1 EFFEKYAP
9 QSETFTLDASAGG
22 TLTLSSGTTITFPAN
37 AFVKPDGSPVSGN
50 VSVSAKDILTA
61 GDMILAN
68 KPTITSSGEMLES
81 FGEII
86 VQASKNDTVLRMSPA
101 VQQRPATVTVP
112 VGLADGSKR
121 EAPMWEGDT
130 TISYTNNGYNHEN
143 EP

>member
-1 EFFEKYAP
+1 MKKTFLPFALMALMLTGSVSCKKNDNGVVLADDITSARLMAEFFEKYAP

-68 KPTITSSGEMLES
+68 
-81 FGEII
+81 
-86 VQASKNDTVLRMSPA
+86 
-101 VQQRPATVTVP
+101 
-112 VGLADGSKR
+112 
-121 EAPMWEGDT
+121 
-130 TISYTNNGYNHEN
+130 
-143 EP
+143 